1 MLHHLLET
9 LQMFYNALCLGNLG
23 APFMVRIAILQKSFE
38 IYVNDHIYG
47 SFEFVTTSSKCLQ
60 YAEVQGDFARITQFH
75 HRLLF
80 PLVFPKTLICSEK
93 IAFQSDAARKY
104 ETGMYRI
111 FFSILIFVKYK

>member
-1 MLHHLLET
+1 
-9 LQMFYNALCLGNLG
+9 
-23 APFMVRIAILQKSFE
+23 MVRFAILQKSFE

-80 PLVFPKTLICSEK
+80 PLIFPKTLICSEK

-104 ETGMYRI
+104 ETGKPL
-111 FFSILIFVKYK
+111 SLIFDVLSPEIKFPNIFLC

>member
-1 MLHHLLET
+1 MIW
-9 LQMFYNALCLGNLG
+9 YLG

-60 YAEVQGDFARITQFH
+60 YTEVQGDFARITQFH

-104 ETGMYRI
+104 ETGLF
-111 FFSILIFVKYK
+111 FFSVTLRYSKYKFLIYYCLFPV

>member
-1 MLHHLLET
+1 
-9 LQMFYNALCLGNLG
+9 
-23 APFMVRIAILQKSFE
+23 MVRIAILQKSFE

-80 PLVFPKTLICSEK
+80 PLIFPKTLICSEK

-104 ETGMYRI
+104 ETGKLL
-111 FFSILIFVKYK
+111 SLIFDVLSPEIKIPNIFLC